1 MLAFDYLVSRA
12 LDPKNPCAWYY
23 QDAVRRKSRGIDR
36 RAAQDM
42 DAQERGAP
50 YPRLVAY
57 APTNR
62 RMRRAAG
69 DGRIAR
75 LLRASASLERRLRR
89 TDIKA
94 ASRQNA
100 RTCQLEALR
109 PAAPGSRRVG

>member
-1 MLAFDYLVSRA
+1 MLTFEYLFWRA
-12 LDPKNPCAWYY
+12 HQATDGCAWYY
-23 QDAVRRKSRGIDR
+23 QDALRRKSRGIDR

-42 DAQERGAP
+42 AAQERGSP

-89 TDIKA
+89 TDLEA